1 MAFEKLSNFFGM
13 NDEENYNTNNEVN
26 EEYISEEYTDE
37 KVVPMSAAN
46 NPKKTSKIVISE
58 PVAYSDTKDIAKML
72 LSNKAVIVNFSKIDD
87 SQSKRIV
94 DFLTGT
100 LFAIDGEIK
109 NVGDKIFL
117 CTPQKFEV
125 NQSNSN

>member
-13 NDEENYNTNNEVN
+13 NEEENYGTNDEMMN
-26 EEYISEEYTDE
+26 EEYTDD
-37 KVVPMSAAN
+37 KVVQMSSAVN
-46 NPKKTSKIVISE
+46 SKKTSKIVISQ
-58 PVAYSDTKDIAKML
+58 PVAYSDTKDIATML

-87 SQSKRIV
+87 SQAKRIV

-109 NVGDKIFL
+109 NVGEKIFL

-125 NQSNSN
+125 DSKESDTTN